1 MDEKYNGARRR
12 RAFADFKE
20 NQYDDTISLSPAE
33 KNKKAFKKGL
43 QIALMVLLTIF
54 FIILGFSITDSL
66 MSISQEPYNDKNTY
80 TAAFINTTTTT
91 TTTAESSEDA
101 SAQSG
106 ASQPNSV
113 QNTSAG
119 NY

>member
-20 NQYDDTISLSPAE
+20 NQYDDTVSLSPAD
-33 KNKKAFKKGL
+33 KNKKTAKK
-43 QIALMVLLTIF
+43 IVTIVLMVIMTIF
-54 FIILGFSITDSL
+54 FIILGFSFTDSL

-91 TTTAESSEDA
+91 TTTATSSEDDN
-101 SAQSG
+101 AQSSV
-106 ASQPNSV
+106 SQQSAV
-113 QNTSAG
+113 QNNSAG

>member
-1 MDEKYNGARRR
+1 MDEKYNGAKRR

-33 KNKKAFKKGL
+33 RNKRNFKKTVK
-43 QIALMVLLTIF
+43 IALMVLLTIA

-91 TTTAESSEDA
+91 TTTAETSESDN
-101 SAQSG
+101 SQSG
-106 ASQPNSV
+106 VSQQSAV
-113 QNTSAG
+113 QSSSAG